1 VNGDLL
7 PGAPGAEV
15 GSTAGGSGPASPH
28 FDSSAPPP
36 EASAPPPRGGEPRR
50 WLLLLL
56 AALLVGLVGLWF
68 YAPGRES
75 AGVAP
80 PAGQA
85 VIVDEEAPL
94 AEPGKDPERDVVLFF
109 SHEGAEGLY
118 TERRRI
124 YVTSSIPDQARQVI
138 EELIRGPRRT
148 LNVPVLPRETTL
160 RQVYVDREGNAYVDF
175 GVDLVERHPGGS
187 DAELATLFAV
197 VNSLTYN
204 FREIRSVQLL
214 IDGEERDTLA
224 GHLDLRR
231 RYFRAPALVAPEALQ
246 TIEEEG

>member
-1 VNGDLL
+1 MNGDLL
-7 PGAPGAEV
+7 PGADLRRE
-15 GSTAGGSGPASPH
+15 AGGSGPA
-28 FDSSAPPP
+28 APPP
-36 EASAPPPRGGEPRR
+36 NAPAPPSGGGEPRR

-56 AALLVGLVGLWF
+56 AGLLVGLVGLWF
-68 YAPGRES
+68 YLRSRES
-75 AGVAP
+75 VEAEP

-85 VIVDEEAPL
+85 VIVDEAAPI

-148 LNVPVLPRETTL
+148 LNVPVLPKETTL

-175 GVDLVERHPGGS
+175 GADLVERHPGGT
-187 DAELATLFAV
+187 DAEIATLFAV
-197 VNSLTYN
+197 VNSLT
-204 FREIRSVQLL
+204 
-214 IDGEERDTLA
+214 
-224 GHLDLRR
+224 
-231 RYFRAPALVAPEALQ
+231 
-246 TIEEEG
+246 